1 MATVNYIKEKTQ
13 TQAVMKRVIAYCSQ
27 EKKTLDEETGIRYL
41 SGINCSGEDASSDFT
56 ATKEVFK
63 KTTGTQ
69 FYHYDQSFDP
79 MENVSPE
86 TAHEIARM
94 FAEKAWPGHEVLVAT
109 HLDAAHMHSHFVIN
123 SVSFETGMKLRQS
136 PNTLKELRNLSDE
149 ICRSYGL
156 TTLPTYEK
164 TMMKGQSTREYR
176 AAKKGKSWKD
186 ELRYD
191 IDIAMSRSRSKDE
204 FINKMEEF
212 GYQVK
217 WTPDRN
223 NITYTC
229 PSGKKCRD
237 YRLQD
242 EKYLK
247 TNMEMELKIR
257 HDNVS
262 FPLPVTGWEN
272 QRKQLL
278 KIKKN
283 ELQNL
288 GLALKLGNMVAS
300 LVPYGIGS
308 VDPDDIRR
316 DMEMQNLLDTAG
328 MIFGGTLGVLLVI
341 SEVSWARRVQQ
352 ERYTESLMT
361 QEKQHLDQQST
372 DCDEDEGQRFI
383 MNM

>member
-13 TQAVMKRVIAYCSQ
+13 TKAVMKRVIAYCSQ

-41 SGINCSGEDASSDFT
+41 SGINCSGEDAFSDFT

-86 TAHEIARM
+86 TAHEIARK

-123 SVSFETGMKLRQS
+123 SVSFETGMKLRQN

-156 TTLPTYEK
+156 TTLPTYDK
-164 TMMKGQSTREYR
+164 TKMKGQSTREYR
-176 AAKKGKSWKD
+176 AAKKGTSWKD
-186 ELRYD
+186 KLRYD
-191 IDIAMSRSRSKDE
+191 IDRAMSRARSKVE
-204 FINKMEEF
+204 FIGKMEDF

-217 WTPDRN
+217 WTTDRKR
-223 NITYTC
+223 ITYTC

-237 YRLQD
+237 NKLQD

-247 TNMEMELKIR
+247 SNMEIELRIR
-257 HDNVS
+257 HDNVP
-262 FPLPVTGWEN
+262 FPLPITGWEN

-278 KIKKN
+278 KMKKN
-283 ELQNL
+283 ELQKL
-288 GLALKLGNMVAS
+288 GFALKLGNMVAS
-300 LVPYGIGS
+300 LVPYDGGND
-308 VDPDDIRR
+308 DPEEIRR
-316 DMEMQNLLDTAG
+316 DMELQNTLEAAG
-328 MIFGGTLGVLLVI
+328 LIFGGTLGVLLVI
-341 SEVSWARRVQQ
+341 SETSKARQEQR
-352 ERYTESLMT
+352 ERYVENLKAEEELCSY
-361 QEKQHLDQQST
+361 QQ
-372 DCDEDEGQRFI
+372 DDDEEEGQGFV
-383 MNM
+383 MMM

>member
-27 EKKTLDEETGIRYL
+27 EKKTLDEETGTRYL
-41 SGINCSGEDASSDFT
+41 SGINCSGEDAFSNFT

-86 TAHEIARM
+86 TAHEIARK

-164 TMMKGQSTREYR
+164 TKMKGQSTREYR
-176 AAKKGKSWKD
+176 AAKNGNSWKD

-191 IDIAMSRSRSKDE
+191 IDIAMSRAS
-204 FINKMEEF
+204 I
-212 GYQVK
+212 
-217 WTPDRN
+217 
-223 NITYTC
+223 
-229 PSGKKCRD
+229 
-237 YRLQD
+237 
-242 EKYLK
+242 
-247 TNMEMELKIR
+247 
-257 HDNVS
+257 NVS
-262 FPLPVTGWEN
+262 
-272 QRKQLL
+272 K
-278 KIKKN
+278 
-283 ELQNL
+283 
-288 GLALKLGNMVAS
+288 
-300 LVPYGIGS
+300 
-308 VDPDDIRR
+308 
-316 DMEMQNLLDTAG
+316 
-328 MIFGGTLGVLLVI
+328 
-341 SEVSWARRVQQ
+341 
-352 ERYTESLMT
+352 
-361 QEKQHLDQQST
+361 
-372 DCDEDEGQRFI
+372 
-383 MNM
+383 

>member
-27 EKKTLDEETGIRYL
+27 EKKTLDEETGTRYL
-41 SGINCSGEDASSDFT
+41 SGINCSGEDAFSNFT

-86 TAHEIARM
+86 TAHEIARK

-164 TMMKGQSTREYR
+164 TKMRGKSTREYR

-217 WTPDRN
+217 WTPDRKS
-223 NITYTC
+223 ITYTC

-237 YRLQD
+237 NKLQD

-247 TNMEMELKIR
+247 PNMEMELKIR

-272 QRKQLL
+272 QRNQLL
-278 KIKKN
+278 KTKKN
-283 ELQNL
+283 ELQKL
-288 GLALKLGNMVAS
+288 GFALKLGDMVAS
-300 LVPYGIGS
+300 LVPYDGGS
-308 VDPDDIRR
+308 DDPEEIRR
-316 DMEMQNLLDTAG
+316 DMELQNTLEAAG
-328 MIFGGTLGVLLVI
+328 LIFGGTLGVLLVI
-341 SEVSWARRVQQ
+341 SETSKARQEQR
-352 ERYTESLMT
+352 ERYVENLKAEEEQCSY
-361 QEKQHLDQQST
+361 QQ
-372 DCDEDEGQRFI
+372 DDDEDEGQGFV
-383 MNM
+383 MMM